1 MKYLS
6 HGCVRNSN
14 SENIPSCPETTHL
27 SPQDMGRITN
37 LPIAGFLNKPLN
49 KEKIDTLLQIHFGPL
64 VAAE

>member
-6 HGCVRNSN
+6 HGCVRNS
-14 SENIPSCPETTHL
+14 SPENTPSRPGTIHL
-27 SPQDMGRITN
+27 SLQDIGRIIN

-49 KEKIDTLLQIHFGPL
+49 KEKIDTLLQIHFGPP